1 MDNNLYKGHLLVP
14 FQIEESARLKDRV
27 ADVERYFLRWLR
39 IMETILTQGRQI
51 RRDPP
56 DVGPLNELEAWQQM
70 QTRYASIVEFTSSKP
85 FINHLSC
92 LIKSKSKLV
101 KVSWSDN
108 FLKSGSNTIMFF
120 SSRLELLYFQNFNK
134 NSLKFLF

>member
-1 MDNNLYKGHLLVP
+1 MIFPNKIFWFSADTDTTLQNIVTFEVDNNLYKGHLLVP

-27 ADVERYFLRWLR
+27 AEVERYFLRWLR

-70 QTRYASIVEFTSSKP
+70 QTRYASIIEFTSSKT

-101 KVSWSDN
+101 KVSLRN
-108 FLKSGSNTIMFF
+108 
-120 SSRLELLYFQNFNK
+120 LL
-134 NSLKFLF
+134 

>member
-14 FQIEESARLKDRV
+14 FQIEESARRKDRV
-27 ADVERYFLRWLR
+27 AEVERYFLRWLR

-70 QTRYASIVEFTSSKP
+70 QTRYASIIEFTSSKP

-101 KVSWSDN
+101 KVS
-108 FLKSGSNTIMFF
+108 
-120 SSRLELLYFQNFNK
+120 LL
-134 NSLKFLF
+134 